1 MNPLMGFAL
10 AHPEEPPLPHLERIS
25 LQVDQDKQQPI
36 LGRGQ
41 GTVRVGRVPTGG
53 ARSSIEAP
61 FRHMGLERGLIGW
74 DYLLKLGHRE
84 TGHIEQLCGAS
95 LEIGKP

>member
-10 AHPEEPPLPHLERIS
+10 THPKQPPLHDLERIS

-36 LGRGQ
+36 LRRGQ
-41 GTVRVGRVPTGG
+41 GAALVGRVPPGG
-53 ARSSIEAP
+53 ARLPIEAP
-61 FRHMGLERGLIGW
+61 VGHMRLERGIKGR
-74 DYLLKLGHRE
+74 DQLLKLGHRE
-84 TGHIEQLCGAS
+84 TGQIEHLRGAG